1 LALTMTSRSEIS
13 VSAPN
18 SLLLVTTSDQPEIP
32 ASMDARLIA
41 STSTT
46 VAVGTLSESDGQT
59 VVRLTDETPDQESDG
74 VQLVYEGRLEGGAGF
89 VRVIDVRG
97 EAYLEWGD
105 VPESFRLRIWANDP
119 SEPDLVVVEIRRNEL
134 S

>member
-1 LALTMTSRSEIS
+1 MTSRSEIS

-18 SLLLVTTSDQPEIP
+18 SLLLVTTSEQPEIP

-59 VVRLTDETPDQESDG
+59 VVRLTDEMPDQESEG
-74 VQLVYEGRLEGGAGF
+74 VQLVYEGRLEGGLGF
-89 VRVIDVRG
+89 VRVINVRG

-105 VPESFRLRIWANDP
+105 VLESFRLRIWANDP
-119 SEPDLVVVEIRRNEL
+119 SEPDLVVVEIRRDEL

>member
-1 LALTMTSRSEIS
+1 MTSRSEIS

>member
-1 LALTMTSRSEIS
+1 MTFRSEIS
-13 VSAPN
+13 VTAPN

-32 ASMDARLIA
+32 ASMDGRLIA

-59 VVRLTDETPDQESDG
+59 VVWLTDETPNQESEG
-74 VQLVYEGRLEGGAGF
+74 VQLVYEGRLEGGLGF

-97 EAYLEWGD
+97 KAYLEWGD

-119 SEPDLVVVEIRRNEL
+119 SEPDLVVVEIGRNEL
-134 S
+134 A

>member
-46 VAVGTLSESDGQT
+46 VAVGTLSESEGET

-74 VQLVYEGRLEGGAGF
+74 VQLVYEGRLEGGLGF
-89 VRVIDVRG
+89 VRVINVRG

-105 VPESFRLRIWANDP
+105 VPESFQLRIWANDP